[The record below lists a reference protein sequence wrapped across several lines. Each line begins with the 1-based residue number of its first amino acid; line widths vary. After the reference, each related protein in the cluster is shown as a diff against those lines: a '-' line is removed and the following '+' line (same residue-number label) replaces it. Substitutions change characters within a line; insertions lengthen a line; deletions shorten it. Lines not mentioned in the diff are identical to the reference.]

1 MSNEIR
7 ESEIGPVF
15 AYSTEKTFQQNFTEW
30 RTLNQQE
37 RDIFNEEQLSES
49 DALVLFQKLFGQYK

>member
-15 AYSTEKTFQQNFTEW
+15 AYSAEKTFQENFNDW
-30 RTLNQQE
+30 RVMNQQE

-49 DALVLFQKLFGQYK
+49 EASELFHKLFGQYK

>member
-15 AYSTEKTFQQNFTEW
+15 AYSAEKTFQQNFNDW
-30 RTLNQQE
+30 RVMNQQE

-49 DALVLFQKLFGQYK
+49 EASELFHKLFGQYK

>member
-49 DALVLFQKLFGQYK
+49 DASELFQKLFGQYK

>member
-1 MSNEIR
+1 MSDEIR

-15 AYSTEKTFQQNFTEW
+15 AYSAEKTFQQNFNDW
-30 RTLNQQE
+30 RVMNQQE

-49 DALVLFQKLFGQYK
+49 EASELFHKLFGQYK

>member
-37 RDIFNEEQLSES
+37 RDIFNEDQLSES
-49 DALVLFQKLFGQYK
+49 DASELFQKLFGQYK

>member
-15 AYSTEKTFQQNFTEW
+15 AYSTEKTFRQNFTEW

-49 DALVLFQKLFGQYK
+49 DASELFQKLFGQYK

>member
-49 DALVLFQKLFGQYK
+49 DALELFQKLFGQYK